1 MRTPNRHNG
10 FVLIELVM
18 TLILVGIIGVFTSF
32 FIYTGVTGF
41 LNSKKISETALRA
54 QIAMDRI
61 SSELRHIT
69 SVTGEPV
76 GKLPGTILKSITYTC
91 ADLPFERIIR
101 YDKDK
106 DLSKSIYNIYLSV
119 NGIENILL
127 DNVATFSLTLT
138 SANQDNLSAPSE
150 NEISSIKLGFT
161 VADVGTP
168 FSVQIYPRSLIPYP

>member
-61 SSELRHIT
+61 SAELRHINAL
-69 SVTGEPV
+69 SSSNPPVTNV
-76 GKLPGTILKSITYTC
+76 SITYTC
-91 ADLPFERIIR
+91 SDLPYTRAIR
-101 YDKDK
+101 FGQDANN
-106 DLSKSIYNIYLSV
+106 INNIYLSV
-119 NGIENILL
+119 NGTENILL
-127 DNVATFSLTLT
+127 DNVATFSLNLIP
-138 SANQDNLSAPSE
+138 ANQDNLSAPSE
-150 NEISSIKLGFT
+150 NEISAIRLGFT

-168 FSVQIYPRSLIPYP
+168 FSVRIYPRSLIPFP

>member
-1 MRTPNRHNG
+1 MCTPNRHNG

-18 TLILVGIIGVFTSF
+18 TLVLIGIIAAFTGF

-41 LNSKKISETALRA
+41 LTSKKISETALRA

-61 SSELRHIT
+61 STELRHINALSSST
-69 SVTGEPV
+69 PPV
-76 GKLPGTILKSITYTC
+76 ANVSITYTC
-91 ADLPFERIIR
+91 SDLPGTRRIR
-101 YDKDK
+101 YD
-106 DLSKSIYNIYLSV
+106 SKNIYLYV
-119 NGIENILL
+119 KDTTETENILL

-150 NEISSIKLGFT
+150 NEISAIKLGFT
-161 VADVGTP
+161 VADVGKP